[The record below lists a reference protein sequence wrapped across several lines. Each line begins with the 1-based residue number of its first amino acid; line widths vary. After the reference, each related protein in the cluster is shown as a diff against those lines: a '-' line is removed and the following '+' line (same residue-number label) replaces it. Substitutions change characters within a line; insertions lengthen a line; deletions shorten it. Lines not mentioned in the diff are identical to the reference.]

1 MPRVKSYPYRLGYPK
16 TDNPLKEMSWCINKH
31 IYVSCS
37 IEAFKVGSQ
46 WEMGDKYCLTIRNGD
61 QYRKSE
67 YIYTKDNV
75 VDAIYETYKQIYNKN
90 YVEEREEPGD

>member
-1 MPRVKSYPYRLGYPK
+1 MPKKKSNPYALVYPK
-16 TDNPLKEMSWCINKH
+16 TPNPLKEMSYCINKH

-37 IEAFKVGSQ
+37 IEGHKVGSQ
-46 WEMGDKYCLTIRNGD
+46 WEMGDRYCLTIRNGD

-75 VDAIYETYKQIYNKN
+75 VDAIYDTYREIYKRNYGKETK
-90 YVEEREEPGD
+90 E